1 MKEFL
6 LILECPRDLKQ
17 FHQDHFVGKD
27 PSYAIMLDPRY
38 VPNTRLSIRIGLEN
52 DEEAIFLALTIGAR
66 VTTP

>member
-6 LILECPRDLKQ
+6 LTLECPRDLRQ
-17 FHQDHFVGKD
+17 FHQDHFKGKD

-38 VPNTRLSIRIGLEN
+38 IPNTRLSIRIGLED
-52 DEEAIFLALTIGAR
+52 DEEAIFLALSIGAR